1 MTERLQE
8 QYATD
13 QNLRARIS
21 LHAAYSVNGHWFE
34 WLFDREAPGPGAR
47 ILDLGCGPATL
58 WQVNR
63 ERMDA
68 SWSLTLADFSA
79 GMIGAAHQ
87 ALGERAAYVVA
98 DAQELPFPA
107 DSFDV
112 VMANHMLYHVP
123 DRLRTF
129 AEIRRVLAP
138 GSTFHAST
146 NGRGHLAELGAL
158 IPGQN
163 EWSYVEAF
171 GLETG
176 PEQLEPFF
184 VDVRMERFAD
194 ALVVTEVEPVLA
206 YVRSMARYHGDK
218 LAGVRETVEAAIA
231 REGAFHVAKSQGVI
245 SCRKPQPGTCNSAA
259 AGVRQS

>member
-1 MTERLQE
+1 MTKGLQE

-34 WLFDREAPGPGAR
+34 WLFDREAPGPDAR

-79 GMIGAAHQ
+79 GMIEAARHG
-87 ALGERAAYVVA
+87 LGERATYVVA

-107 DSFDV
+107 ASFDL

-123 DRLRTF
+123 DRPRAL
-129 AEIRRVLAP
+129 AEIRRVLVP
-138 GSTFHAST
+138 GGTFHSST
-146 NGRGHLAELGAL
+146 NGQGHLAELGAL

-163 EWSYVEAF
+163 EWSYVEAY

-184 VDVRMERFAD
+184 ADIRVERFAD
-194 ALVVTEVEPVLA
+194 ALAVTEAEPVLA
-206 YVRSMARYHGDK
+206 YVRSMPRYHGDN
-218 LAGVRETVEAAIA
+218 LAGLRETVEAAIA
-231 REGAFHVAKSQGVI
+231 RDGAFHVTKSQGVI
-245 SCRKPQPGTCNSAA
+245 SCRKL
-259 AGVRQS
+259 

>member
-1 MTERLQE
+1 MTERVQE

-13 QNLRARIS
+13 QNLRARIA

-47 ILDLGCGPATL
+47 ILDVGCGPATL

-79 GMIGAAHQ
+79 GMIESARHG
-87 ALGERAAYVVA
+87 LGGRATYVVA

-107 DSFDV
+107 ASFDLV
-112 VMANHMLYHVP
+112 IANHMLYHVP
-123 DRLRTF
+123 DRPRAF
-129 AEIRRVLAP
+129 AEISRVLVP
-138 GSTFHAST
+138 GGTFHAST

-176 PEQLEPFF
+176 PDQLKPFF
-184 VDVRMERFAD
+184 TDILVDRFAD
-194 ALVVTEVEPVLA
+194 ALVVTAVEPVLA
-206 YVRSMARYHGDK
+206 YVRSMARYDGDD
-218 LAGVRETVEAAIA
+218 LAGARDTVEAAIA
-231 REGAFHVAKSQGVI
+231 RDGAFHVTKSQGVI
-245 SCRKPQPGTCNSAA
+245 SCRKP
-259 AGVRQS
+259 